1 MQLFFDPQID
11 QTLILHEEEARHAIK
26 VLRHRIGDHLMVTNG
41 KGFCYKVE
49 ILSDKI
55 SLCSIKIIETFTEE
69 FQRDFSIH
77 IAIAPT
83 KNNDRIEWFVEKA
96 IELGVDKIT
105 FLETDHLEKKHFK
118 TDRIHRV
125 AISALK
131 QSLKYTLP
139 EISEITDFKKF
150 ISQEKAEQKF
160 IANLDENRK
169 ELIAEIQGKKSY
181 CILIGPEGD
190 FSKSEIQTALE
201 KGFIP
206 VSLGNYRLRTETA
219 GLAAC
224 HTFHLKNALL

>member
-26 VLRHRIGDHLMVTNG
+26 VLRHRIGDHLFVTNG

-55 SLCSIKIIETFTEE
+55 SLCSIKIIETLTEE
-69 FQRDFSIH
+69 FTRDFNVH

-96 IELGVDKIT
+96 IEMGVDKIT
-105 FLETDHLEKKHFK
+105 FLDTDHLEKKHFK

-131 QSLKYTLP
+131 QSLKFTLP
-139 EISEITDFKKF
+139 EISEIIDFDVF
-150 ISQEKAEQKF
+150 IKSENATQKF
-160 IANLDENRK
+160 IAHLDENRK
-169 ELIAEIQGKKSY
+169 ELISEINTKKSY

-190 FSKSEIQTALE
+190 FSKNEINSALE

-219 GLAAC
+219 GMVAC
-224 HTFHLKNALL
+224 HTFHLKNALS